1 MAHPSNQTVE
11 YCSSVEALHALIAY
25 LQAAASLPVAAAG
38 KRKASDGAAAA
49 RCVSLPLQPCNMQR
63 CNSQDA
69 TGAEQLEGS
78 ALPFMLENEA
88 SIVAF
93 LLAAA
98 KDHVETTAYGQ
109 YSNKYARAKPSA
121 LLTAILTKKANEALQ
136 VCRISCQR
144 CHCTAL
150 L

>member
-1 MAHPSNQTVE
+1 MTHASNQTVE

-38 KRKASDGAAAA
+38 KRKAISDGAAAVG
-49 RCVSLPLQPCNMQR
+49 CVSPCNHAT
-63 CNSQDA
+63 CKSQHA
-69 TGAEQLEGS
+69 TGAEPFEGS

-88 SIVAF
+88 SIAAF